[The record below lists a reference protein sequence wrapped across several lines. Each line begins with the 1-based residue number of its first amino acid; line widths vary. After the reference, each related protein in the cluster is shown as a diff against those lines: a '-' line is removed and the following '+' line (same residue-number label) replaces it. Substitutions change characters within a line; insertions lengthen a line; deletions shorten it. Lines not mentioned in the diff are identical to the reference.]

1 MSARKSIETAVV
13 LYFVYQLIYDYQVS
27 RALRGARDKIRE
39 YLP

>member
-27 RALRGARDKIRE
+27 KALRGVKKKLQE